1 MSDNIEQVLRSL
13 IRELKSP
20 VGDSEAELLS
30 DVDEVIEVLQG
41 LSREAPAK
49 LKMIINDSIKALS
62 GASSG
67 DGRKIASVI
76 GRVLELVDVDE
87 IKAPGL
93 VLRLQTL
100 LRRSLPISGDYD
112 TPQSH
117 LKAPFDPTKSGR
129 HITSSKL

>member
-1 MSDNIEQVLRSL
+1 MSENIDRILRSL

-41 LSREAPAK
+41 LSHESPPK
-49 LKMIINDSIKALS
+49 LKMILNDAINSLS

-76 GRVLELVDVDE
+76 GRVLELVEVDE
-87 IKAPGL
+87 IEAPGL
-93 VLRLQTL
+93 ILRLQTL

-117 LKAPFDPTKSGR
+117 LQPPFDPTKSGR
-129 HITSSKL
+129 YITSSKL